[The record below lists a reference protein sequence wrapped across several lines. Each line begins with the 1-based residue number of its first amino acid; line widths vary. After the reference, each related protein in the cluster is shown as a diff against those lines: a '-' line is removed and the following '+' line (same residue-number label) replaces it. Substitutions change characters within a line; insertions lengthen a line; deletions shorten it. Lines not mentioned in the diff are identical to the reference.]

1 MHDPVV
7 PLKLALY
14 GHPESGVYWE
24 QKAHDELTKRG
35 FQEIED
41 WKSCYWHPDLKVML
55 VLYVDDFK
63 LSGPAES
70 METAW
75 KMIREAI
82 ITGEP
87 HPLGHFLGCT
97 HEAVTLQP
105 PGSDKIVKGQV
116 KIWKGSSE
124 SVWRLSNTWLAMAPK

>member
-1 MHDPVV
+1 
-7 PLKLALY
+7 
-14 GHPESGVYWE
+14 
-24 QKAHDELTKRG
+24 
-35 FQEIED
+35 
-41 WKSCYWHPDLKVML
+41 ML

-70 METAW
+70 MEIAW

-116 KIWKGSSE
+116 KIWKDSSE
-124 SVWRLSNTWLAMAPK
+124 SVWRLSNTWLAMASR